1 MSDASITA
9 TLLDELRKFDTP
21 TICNALEIVAPERRD
36 IGFTTGA
43 MAMRSGGNEAGRT
56 SEQKANRHAFL
67 FHTDAALGTGIPGE
81 RRNLI
86 LAKTDEDGQE
96 ETLNPVRR
104 LR

>member
-1 MSDASITA
+1 MSPPVSTTWAGYTIEQAIKPRASS
-9 TLLDELRKFDTP
+9 LDY
-21 TICNALEIVAPERRD
+21 VRRD
-36 IGFTTGA
+36 VSIRRA
-43 MAMRSGGNEAGRT
+43 WAMRSGGNEAGRT

>member
-1 MSDASITA
+1 
-9 TLLDELRKFDTP
+9 
-21 TICNALEIVAPERRD
+21 
-36 IGFTTGA
+36 
-43 MAMRSGGNEAGRT
+43 MRSGGNEAGRT

-96 ETLNPVRR
+96 
-104 LR
+104 